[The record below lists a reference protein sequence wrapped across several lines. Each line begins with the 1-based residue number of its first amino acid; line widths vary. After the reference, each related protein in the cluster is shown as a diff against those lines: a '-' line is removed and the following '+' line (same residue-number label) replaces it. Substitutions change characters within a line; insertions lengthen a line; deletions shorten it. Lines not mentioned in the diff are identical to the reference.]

1 MAEGSD
7 LHEEYQGAWKVAIN
21 QGVVLRLKL
30 HYRKTDVTIQLMY
43 SGSPNQRQSHGCS
56 FEMRTMTMLQIRKG

>member
-1 MAEGSD
+1 MWLAEGSC

-30 HYRKTDVTIQLMY
+30 HYRQTNVTTQLMY
-43 SGSPNQRQSHGCS
+43 SGRQ
-56 FEMRTMTMLQIRKG
+56 INVKVKGAVLKRAQ